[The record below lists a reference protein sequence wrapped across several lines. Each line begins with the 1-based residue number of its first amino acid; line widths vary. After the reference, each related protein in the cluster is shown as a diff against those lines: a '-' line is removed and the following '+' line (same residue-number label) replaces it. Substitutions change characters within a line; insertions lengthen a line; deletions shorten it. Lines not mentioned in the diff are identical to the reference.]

1 MVTAL
6 LLCYTHYHTRETTD
20 NEEAQSM
27 KNRCSIPMWV
37 AKAGYIVM
45 SLVFCGAGVLFI
57 VKPELSA
64 MVISRALGA
73 AMIVFGLIKLV
84 GYFSKDLF
92 RLAFQYDLGFGLLL
106 IALGILVLA
115 KPAGVLDFIF
125 VALGIAIL
133 ADGLFKVQIAV
144 DSKRFG
150 ISTWWLT
157 LVLAMVTGVVG
168 LALVFRPW
176 DSARLLTTLL
186 GAALLAEGILNLCV
200 AISTVKIVNHQQ
212 PDTIEVTSFVV
223 DDF

>member
-6 LLCYTHYHTRETTD
+6 PLCYTHYHTRETTD

-27 KNRCSIPMWV
+27 KNRCTIPMWV

-106 IALGILVLA
+106 IALGILALA
-115 KPAGVLDFIF
+115 KPAGALDFIF
-125 VALGIAIL
+125 IALGVAIL
-133 ADGLFKVQIAV
+133 TDGLFKLQIAV

-157 LVLAMVTGVVG
+157 LVLAVITGVVG

-176 DSARLLTTLL
+176 DSVRLLTTLL

>member
-1 MVTAL
+1 
-6 LLCYTHYHTRETTD
+6 
-20 NEEAQSM
+20 M
-27 KNRCSIPMWV
+27 KNRCTIPMWV

-57 VKPELSA
+57 AKPELSA
-64 MVISRALGA
+64 VAISRALGA
-73 AMIVFGLIKLV
+73 AMILFGLIKLV

-125 VALGIAIL
+125 IALGIAIL
-133 ADGLFKVQIAV
+133 TDGLFKVQIAV

-150 ISTWWLT
+150 IPTWWLT
-157 LVLAMVTGVVG
+157 LTLAMVTGVVG
-168 LALVFRPW
+168 LVLVFRPW
-176 DSARLLTTLL
+176 DSVRLLTTLL

-200 AISTVKIVNHQQ
+200 AVSTVKIVDHQR
-212 PDTIEVTSFVV
+212 PDVIEVTSFEVENP
-223 DDF
+223 

>member
-1 MVTAL
+1 
-6 LLCYTHYHTRETTD
+6 
-20 NEEAQSM
+20 M
-27 KNRCSIPMWV
+27 KNRCTVPMWV

-64 MVISRALGA
+64 MVVSRALGA
-73 AMIVFGLIKLV
+73 AMIVFGLIKLI

-106 IALGILVLA
+106 IALGILALA
-115 KPAGVLDFIF
+115 KPAGALDFIF
-125 VALGIAIL
+125 IALGVAIL
-133 ADGLFKVQIAV
+133 TDGLFKLQIAV

-157 LVLAMVTGVVG
+157 LVLAVITGVVG

-176 DSARLLTTLL
+176 DSVRLLTTLL

-200 AISTVKIVNHQQ
+200 AISTVKIVDHQR
-212 PDTIEVTSFVV
+212 PDVIEVTSFEVENP
-223 DDF
+223 

>member
-1 MVTAL
+1 MKSRSVVPMRIAKFGYIALSLAYCAVGALFIARPERSGAL
-6 LLCYTHYHTRETTD
+6 LGRTLG
-20 NEEAQSM
+20 
-27 KNRCSIPMWV
+27 W
-37 AKAGYIVM
+37 
-45 SLVFCGAGVLFI
+45 
-57 VKPELSA
+57 A
-64 MVISRALGA
+64 MV
-73 AMIVFGLIKLV
+73 VFGAVKLV
-84 GYFSKDLF
+84 GYFSRDLF

-106 IALGILVLA
+106 IALGILALA
-115 KPAGVLDFIF
+115 KPAGALDFIF
-125 VALGIAIL
+125 IALGVAIL
-133 ADGLFKVQIAV
+133 TDGLFKLQIAV

-157 LVLAMVTGVVG
+157 LVLAVITGVVG

-176 DSARLLTTLL
+176 DSVRLLTTLL

>member
-1 MVTAL
+1 
-6 LLCYTHYHTRETTD
+6 
-20 NEEAQSM
+20 M
-27 KNRCSIPMWV
+27 KNRCTIPMWV

-57 VKPELSA
+57 AKPELSA
-64 MVISRALGA
+64 VAISRALGA
-73 AMIVFGLIKLV
+73 AMILFGLIKLV

-200 AISTVKIVNHQQ
+200 AVSTVKIVDHQR
-212 PDTIEVTSFVV
+212 PDVIEVTSFEVENP
-223 DDF
+223 

>member
-1 MVTAL
+1 
-6 LLCYTHYHTRETTD
+6 
-20 NEEAQSM
+20 M
-27 KNRCSIPMWV
+27 KNRCTIPMWV

-200 AISTVKIVNHQQ
+200 AVSTVKIVDHQR
-212 PDTIEVTSFVV
+212 PDVIEVTSFEVENP
-223 DDF
+223 

>member
-1 MVTAL
+1 
-6 LLCYTHYHTRETTD
+6 
-20 NEEAQSM
+20 M
-27 KNRCSIPMWV
+27 KNRCTIPMWV

-57 VKPELSA
+57 AKPELSA

-200 AISTVKIVNHQQ
+200 AVSTVKIVDHQR
-212 PDTIEVTSFVV
+212 PDVIEVTSFEVENP
-223 DDF
+223 